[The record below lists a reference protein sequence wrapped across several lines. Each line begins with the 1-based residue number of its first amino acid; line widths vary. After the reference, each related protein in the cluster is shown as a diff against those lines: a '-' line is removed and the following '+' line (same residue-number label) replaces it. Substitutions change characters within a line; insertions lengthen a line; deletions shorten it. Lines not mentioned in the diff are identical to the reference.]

1 MFLYRAQARQKW
13 SDGPNWPNKGKSG
26 WHVSS
31 RPSPHPDFCL
41 PSMSLPSGDLVAFGT
56 AGLINPVGPKINFL
70 FYFIF

>member
-1 MFLYRAQARQKW
+1 MFLYRAQARQKK

-56 AGLINPVGPKINFL
+56 AGLIKVNRI
-70 FYFIF
+70 YIMSCR